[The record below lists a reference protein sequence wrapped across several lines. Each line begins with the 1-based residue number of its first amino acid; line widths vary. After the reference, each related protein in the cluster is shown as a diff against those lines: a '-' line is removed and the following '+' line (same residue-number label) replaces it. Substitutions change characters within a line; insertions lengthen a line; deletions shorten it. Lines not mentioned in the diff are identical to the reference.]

1 MPQEVDLTNE
11 YSANRLY
18 ITVEVTVNGTTNR
31 VNALIDTGASFTCID
46 ETLVPMGTAIDSQ
59 APVVGVNDGGT
70 DISNLLKN
78 RYRADVQISA
88 LNVIFKNV
96 LVTSIKDN
104 DKVIL
109 GMNIIKYLK
118 IQHDNGTW
126 TLRI

>member
-11 YSANRLY
+11 YSAKRPY
-18 ITVEVTVNGTTNR
+18 ITVEVTVNGTTNI
-31 VNALIDTGASFTCID
+31 VDALIDTGACFTCID

-126 TLRI
+126 TLCI

>member
-11 YSANRLY
+11 YSANRPY
-18 ITVEVTVNGTTNR
+18 ITVDVTVNGTTNI